1 MTVRIRSA
9 LDTLPAYAPG
19 RSVPG
24 AVKLASNELPF
35 PALPVVAQAV
45 AEAVGTEHAGGINR
59 YPDAGT
65 TALADAEPGDEVLFG
80 WRSFEAYPIV
90 TQISGAIPGK
100 VPVNARHALDLAA
113 LAAAITAR

>member
-45 AEAVGTEHAGGINR
+45 AEAVGTEHAGR
-59 YPDAGT
+59 DQPLPRRRHHRAGR
-65 TALADAEPGDEVLFG
+65 
-80 WRSFEAYPIV
+80 RSGPPR
-90 TQISGAIPGK
+90 GHH
-100 VPVNARHALDLAA
+100 R
-113 LAAAITAR
+113 